1 MLSLCPQCN
10 QKLEDFAVSC
20 DDCGWSV
27 VSEQFS
33 SAKSNSNSHVSTFRT
48 ETGSASQ
55 NHSKISLDTM
65 FQVAMKSLD
74 DGDFASALNELN
86 RSINVAPV
94 NRLGE
99 CYSLRGYCHLKKND
113 FKRAEDDCSEAIS
126 LNCQDAQTYA
136 CLLYTSPSPRDGLLS
151 RMPSSA

>member
-1 MLSLCPQCN
+1 
-10 QKLEDFAVSC
+10 
-20 DDCGWSV
+20 
-27 VSEQFS
+27 
-33 SAKSNSNSHVSTFRT
+33 
-48 ETGSASQ
+48 
-55 NHSKISLDTM
+55 
-65 FQVAMKSLD
+65 MKCLD
-74 DGDFASALNELN
+74 DDDFASALNELN
-86 RSINVAPV
+86 RSIDAAPV

-136 CLLYTSPSPRDGLLS
+136 WRAAARGEQNKWKEAFDDLDSACLVAGDDRDAFVELTHSYADTATVYFRKLFDAGKQSADLFFERGWICLLYTSPSPRDKRQS

>member
-20 DDCGWSV
+20 DGCGWSV
-27 VSEQFS
+27 VSQQAS
-33 SAKSNSNSHVSTFRT
+33 STKSNSSSRVSTSKKQPEST
-48 ETGSASQ
+48 PQ
-55 NHSKISLDTM
+55 NHSQSSLDAM
-65 FQVAMKSLD
+65 FQAAMKSLD
-74 DGDFASALNELN
+74 DDDFASALNELN
-86 RSINVAPV
+86 RSIDAAPV

-136 CLLYTSPSPRDGLLS
+136 WRAAARGEQNKWKE
-151 RMPSSA
+151 A